1 MRWRHRFILLKN
13 RTPALPKKSGEKV
26 TGRLGVILPP
36 DANPVLMAF
45 LQLRTTGHTGATAAF
60 HGAGGVHGCHPVAG
74 RATQGFKTRN
84 RGSHDLRL
92 ALTEKTGG
100 LLPRGLLTLPI
111 QQPSLMPGTASR
123 RRVLGVPFCLVHV
136 FPRRLA
142 RGCVPRRR
150 GAGAAPGCSRRCWS
164 AGRCRWADPGI
175 V

>member
-1 MRWRHRFILLKN
+1 MGGLWLILQ
-13 RTPALPKKSGEKV
+13 PF
-26 TGRLGVILPP
+26 
-36 DANPVLMAF
+36 ANPIP
-45 LQLRTTGHTGATAAF
+45 
-60 HGAGGVHGCHPVAG
+60 GGFSKFAHSGPRGGQRRVSGSGRCTDAYPVPG
-74 RATQGFKTRN
+74 VATQGLKMRN
-84 RGSHDLRL
+84 TGRPGFELLWGGNFAPTTVGFWLLVCARFFLSGSMNSSPPMRAS
-92 ALTEKTGG
+92 AL
-100 LLPRGLLTLPI
+100 
-111 QQPSLMPGTASR
+111 R

>member
-1 MRWRHRFILLKN
+1 MGGLWLILQ
-13 RTPALPKKSGEKV
+13 PF
-26 TGRLGVILPP
+26 
-36 DANPVLMAF
+36 ANPIPGGFSKFAHSGPRGGQRRVSGSGRCTDAYPVP
-45 LQLRTTGHTGATAAF
+45 GA
-60 HGAGGVHGCHPVAG
+60 
-74 RATQGFKTRN
+74 ATQGLKMRN
-84 RGSHDLRL
+84 TGLHNLRL
-92 ALTEKTGG
+92 PLTEKTGG

-164 AGRCRWADPGI
+164 AGRCRWADPDI
-175 V
+175 A